1 MDQIDKFFE
10 QDDEEPPETFREEF
24 HQKPSGYNDNIF
36 EDGKNAEHVVAF
48 HETDHTT
55 NASYMVSDR
64 ELSIEEFLHND
75 NNNKFSSR
83 QNSFHHNENYVGEND
98 QFIDHTPMH
107 PGHED
112 DHISVN
118 VKRKISLDDSELPS
132 EIKLNKKIK
141 SSDNAMTSAFNGRNA
156 LVNNEKV
163 SSLNSCLQWAQI
175 SDQFFRSEVGL
186 LDLQKKSTIQP
197 NNEAKLSQPCLDY
210 CDQDIDLFAD
220 GQNIHKCK
228 KSIIQ
233 NYIAATSNGFA
244 KMLSVYGTNKCSEFY
259 AAIVASVQ
267 TLLLERG
274 EFQNTQISPFVD
286 LILKYTKD
294 NIEGK
299 VLKQT
304 HKGKSWS
311 QYKVSNKEEIHQIFH
326 DQLNEDP
333 TNRGIKR
340 VLRELIV
347 YFFHSKYYFEWVAE
361 HYRTKKQENKKF
373 FYDKE
378 NIEEMVRVYL
388 NPHKCRSHFM

>member
-10 QDDEEPPETFREEF
+10 QDDEEPPETFREDYL
-24 HQKPSGYNDNIF
+24 QKPSSYIDNIF
-36 EDGKNAEHVVAF
+36 EDGKNAEHGVGSF

-64 ELSIEEFLHND
+64 ELSIEELLNND

-83 QNSFHHNENYVGEND
+83 QNSFHHNENYVGESG
-98 QFIDHTPMH
+98 QFIDHSPMH

-112 DHISVN
+112 DQTSVN

-141 SSDNAMTSAFNGRNA
+141 SSENAMTSAFYGRNA
-156 LVNNEKV
+156 LVINNEKTSQQN
-163 SSLNSCLQWAQI
+163 SSSWAPYA
-175 SDQFFRSEVGL
+175 DQFFRSDVGL
-186 LDLQKKSTIQP
+186 LDLQKIPSMMS
-197 NNEAKLSQPCLDY
+197 NNEAKQSQPCLDY
-210 CDQDIDLFAD
+210 CDQDDLFAE

-274 EFQNTQISPFVD
+274 DFQNTHISPFVEQ
-286 LILKYTKD
+286 ILKYTKD
-294 NIEGK
+294 HIEGK
-299 VLKQT
+299 ILKQT

>member
-1 MDQIDKFFE
+1 MDQIDRFFE
-10 QDDEEPPETFREEF
+10 QDDEEPPETFREDF
-24 HQKPSGYNDNIF
+24 MQKPNSYIDNTF
-36 EDGKNAEHVVAF
+36 EDGKNAEHGVASF

-55 NASYMVSDR
+55 NASYVVSDR
-64 ELSIEEFLHND
+64 DLSIEELLNND

-83 QNSFHHNENYVGEND
+83 QNSFHHNENYVGENG
-98 QFIDHTPMH
+98 QFIDHSPMH

-112 DHISVN
+112 DHSVN
-118 VKRKISLDDSELPS
+118 VKRKISLDDFELPS

-141 SSDNAMTSAFNGRNA
+141 SSENAMTSNAFYGRNA
-156 LVNNEKV
+156 LVDNDKI
-163 SSLNSCLQWAQI
+163 SQLNSSYQWAQM
-175 SDQFFRSEVGL
+175 SGQFIRPDIGL
-186 LDLQKKSTIQP
+186 LEMQKIPSLQISTEVMQP
-197 NNEAKLSQPCLDY
+197 QNCMDY
-210 CDQDIDLFAD
+210 CDQDDLFAE
-220 GQNIHKCK
+220 GQHIHKCK

-267 TLLLERG
+267 TLLLERR

-286 LILKYTKD
+286 LILKYTKE

-299 VLKQT
+299 MLKQT